1 MSNLLGWFRRRW
13 LGETE
18 ANLPDVENQVHE
30 QPATFPNQHAN
41 DYHEYGNQHRNG
53 YHNGRNGG
61 QYDEDPNQYRTDHG
75 HGSRNDI
82 YSNFRNDF
90 HNRNESLNDLPNER
104 HRERRDN
111 YRNRHHDEYHNHP
124 RNHYGND
131 DRDGRRDDRYDENR
145 HQYRNTYRINSGN
158 NPRNN
163 FDNDRRNGRLDSYRE
178 RNENRNAHPRNH
190 RDDYPHPHSESEE
203 SDSSEDDFITCRD
216 INSVPSDVGTAGT
229 SPSLESLHSF
239 QRLSSGPN
247 SIAGSSRNSS
257 VPSTAPSRVF
267 DSESELSRQ
276 ATPPTS
282 NDGNDDDPRG
292 RTYDVIS
299 DDDSDI
305 TYVWRRSFND
315 TLIPEYGSSGPSRSS
330 DSPVSSQ
337 PSGSSYPPGF
347 NLTPDFRYAAG
358 PSDASTNTTDDESVH
373 TVVETGPA
381 HNSNI
386 SLEQPPIGPEVP
398 ASERSSRHSAC
409 HTPRIQRAR
418 EDVPRRGSHR
428 RNRSPEP
435 PKKSISRKTSLYVLG
450 EGYAAQLLRKAA
462 QAGNAAEVRSILAN
476 APKHYLQ
483 SPAFTKGAVLACVA
497 KPKYGTY
504 KSLGALV
511 NSMDESRLN
520 NIRDRGKTPLFLL
533 ISEPSRESFGKYHSK
548 SLRVLLEAGAKADEM
563 NGAENQTAL
572 HLAVAKRLP
581 GAVKILVDYRASP
594 DIPDGNGKTAR
605 ELADHNVKAL
615 TGHESFQEAQDWTKI
630 QEVFDGV
637 GHAH

>member
-1 MSNLLGWFRRRW
+1 MSDLLGWFRRRW

-30 QPATFPNQHAN
+30 QPATFPNQDAN
-41 DYHEYGNQHRNG
+41 DYHEHGNQHRNG
-53 YHNGRNGG
+53 CHNGRNGS
-61 QYDEDPNQYRTDHG
+61 QSNENPINYRTDHR
-75 HGSRNDI
+75 HSSRNDI
-82 YSNFRNDF
+82 HGNFRNDP
-90 HNRNESLNDLPNER
+90 HNRNEYLNDHPSEH

-111 YRNRHHDEYHNHP
+111 YHNRHHDEYHNHP
-124 RNHYGND
+124 RSQYGNN

-163 FDNDRRNGRLDSYRE
+163 FDNDRRNGRLDDYRE
-178 RNENRNAHPRNH
+178 RNENRHAYPRNH
-190 RDDYPHPHSESEE
+190 RDDYPHPQSESEQ
-203 SDSSEDDFITCRD
+203 SDSSEDDFKT
-216 INSVPSDVGTAGT
+216 
-229 SPSLESLHSF
+229 
-239 QRLSSGPN
+239 
-247 SIAGSSRNSS
+247 
-257 VPSTAPSRVF
+257 
-267 DSESELSRQ
+267 
-276 ATPPTS
+276 
-282 NDGNDDDPRG
+282 NDGNDDDFRG
-292 RTYDVIS
+292 RTYDEIS

-305 TYVWRRSFND
+305 TYVGRRSFDD
-315 TLIPEYGSSGPSRSS
+315 TLIPEYGSSGPSGSS
-330 DSPVSSQ
+330 DSSVSSQ

-358 PSDASTNTTDDESVH
+358 PSDASANTTDDESVH
-373 TVVETGPA
+373 TVVESGPA

-398 ASERSSRHSAC
+398 ASERSSRRSAC

-435 PKKSISRKTSLYVLG
+435 PKKSFSRKTNLYVLG

-462 QAGNAAEVRSILAN
+462 KAGNAAEVRSILAN
-476 APKHYLQ
+476 APKHYMQ

-504 KSLGALV
+504 KSLEALV
-511 NSMDESRLN
+511 ASMKKSQLN

-605 ELADHNVKAL
+605 ELADHKVKAL
-615 TGHESFQEAQDWTKI
+615 NGHENFQEAQDWTKI

-637 GHAH
+637 GHRH